1 MPEYRITISDEG
13 DKVIQLAYETENARL
28 ASAGPYPPYASVDEF
43 LTAQIVKMFG
53 ISDDELAAADK
64 QSVVDQIN
72 AKLADLPVDALTP
85 ILDAA
90 TTAASQQPPKPPKL
104 P

>member
-1 MPEYRITISDEG
+1 MPDYTIKISDEG
-13 DKVIQLAYETENARL
+13 DKVIQLAYTTENARL
-28 ASAGPYPPYASVDEF
+28 GADAYASVDDF
-43 LTAQIVKMFG
+43 LTAQIVKEFG
-53 ISDDELAAADK
+53 ISDDELAAAAK
-64 QSVVDQIN
+64 QTVVDQIN

>member
-1 MPEYRITISDEG
+1 MPDYTIKISDEG

-28 ASAGPYPPYASVDEF
+28 GYAYASVDEF
-43 LTAQIVKMFG
+43 LRAQIEREFG
-53 ISDDELAAADK
+53 ISPDELAAAAK
-64 QSVVDQIN
+64 QAVVDQIN